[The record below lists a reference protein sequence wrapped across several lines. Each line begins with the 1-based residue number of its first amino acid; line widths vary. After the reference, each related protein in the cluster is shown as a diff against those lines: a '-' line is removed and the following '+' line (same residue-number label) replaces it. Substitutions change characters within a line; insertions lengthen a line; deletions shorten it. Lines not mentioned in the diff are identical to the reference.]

1 MFLAMIVALVGSP
14 AKARGLS
21 GVTLTYIQ
29 KTNPPVRGQRQSADD
44 DAFEILPDR
53 VLQHVMRGDQLTR
66 LRQYDQAVEE
76 YRAALKEAGKPVFT
90 VFLNL
95 GSLFFNKED

>member
-1 MFLAMIVALVGSP
+1 MSMRRLANRVSLLFELKEPS
-14 AKARGLS
+14 
-21 GVTLTYIQ
+21 
-29 KTNPPVRGQRQSADD
+29 ND

-90 VFLNL
+90 VYLNL
-95 GSLFFNKED
+95 GTLFFNKDDYPHAIETGKLWS